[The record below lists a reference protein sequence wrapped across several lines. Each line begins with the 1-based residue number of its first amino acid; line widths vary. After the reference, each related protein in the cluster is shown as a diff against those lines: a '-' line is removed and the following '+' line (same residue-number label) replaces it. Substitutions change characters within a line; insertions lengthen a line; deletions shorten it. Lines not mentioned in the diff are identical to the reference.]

1 MKLIYTLLTLLAVS
15 ISSNASSVYS
25 QGDCYISDP
34 AWAAPKTFRTKCSL
48 DFYSQ
53 LGETTVVVKIGQD
66 GYELYNYDQRL
77 NGYDEN
83 LRKNGKH
90 VIKIDDDPAY
100 IFYRNFYNLTITD
113 EYDEDAMTCFKS
125 EYAEVC
131 YKEDATA
138 YSQGDYL
145 YVYPEEDEPNDD
157 IFHP

>member
-34 AWAAPKTFRTKCSL
+34 SWAAPKTFRTKCSL

-77 NGYDEN
+77 NDYDEN

-100 IFYRNFYNLTITD
+100 IFYRNFYNLTITF
-113 EYDEDAMTCFKS
+113 FKTLICS
-125 EYAEVC
+125 NKTIC
-131 YKEDATA
+131 KW
-138 YSQGDYL
+138 
-145 YVYPEEDEPNDD
+145 
-157 IFHP
+157 